1 MDFSQIQAQVV
12 LAIGLDLIY
21 FLANSYEP
29 EPRLDPAPAPD
40 LIMCLEEQP
49 IVFSPPHRSS
59 TLGSFFLF
67 PLSLKTE
74 MKKRNDD
81 VEVKQQWCHN
91 FAPGVNS
98 TKTCKLVRTD
108 TYRGYFLSLP
118 MNSRY
123 LQALCV
129 LISLKVIFL
138 ASFLKL
144 SSLKAS
150 VDIE

>member
-1 MDFSQIQAQVV
+1 M
-12 LAIGLDLIY
+12 
-21 FLANSYEP
+21 ANSYEP
-29 EPRLDPAPAPD
+29 EPRLDPAPD
-40 LIMCLEEQP
+40 LIMCLEKQP

-59 TLGSFFLF
+59 TLGSFIFF

-98 TKTCKLVRTD
+98 TKTCKLVKTD
-108 TYRGYFLSLP
+108 ICWGYFLSLP
-118 MNSRY
+118 MNSRN

-129 LISLKVIFL
+129 LISLKVIL
-138 ASFLKL
+138 LTSFLEL
-144 SSLKAS
+144 RPLKAS
-150 VDIE
+150 VDFE

>member
-1 MDFSQIQAQVV
+1 M
-12 LAIGLDLIY
+12 
-21 FLANSYEP
+21 ANSYEP
-29 EPRLDPAPAPD
+29 EPRLDPAPD

-59 TLGSFFLF
+59 TLGSFIFF

-98 TKTCKLVRTD
+98 TKTCKLVKTD
-108 TYRGYFLSLP
+108 ICWGYFLSLP
-118 MNSRY
+118 MNSRN

-129 LISLKVIFL
+129 LITLKIIL
-138 ASFLKL
+138 LTSFFEL
-144 SSLKAS
+144 SPLKAS
-150 VDIE
+150 VDFE